1 MKTTSGTFG
10 VETQASNSLVSAMLK
25 YPEIGSTLIQQY
37 PRFALTYLLERTGR
51 HANVKVMGDKSFEWK
66 VLGRSNR
73 EIKLADITAITTA
86 QASAVTVLLPVL
98 NRDLSINDVVMIGN
112 AVGTVIGHTEDD
124 GTTVKKDTNK
134 PPVDQA
140 LSAQL
145 QSHTVATADAWG
157 YQIRFSNGYSAT
169 DLAPSVTVA
178 RLGSAFGEG
187 SLGTSVSESVAYPET
202 HKNWLTLNRRKQSIT
217 GSALTDVTWIEN
229 NGSKLWYFTAEK
241 LFTDEFMYQLELQR
255 WFGRNNVTGTA
266 ADAYTF
272 PGQAGAVDG
281 TASAL
286 MGDGILAQIEGSI
299 DMSYNVGTADG
310 EGLTEDKLA
319 RFIAELSRNAK
330 SPEGNEWVVFTGTE
344 GRYQFH
350 RAMKDISVGAT
361 AAVSGTGSASGGSMQ
376 SMKTGSDVSLGV
388 NFVSYYVL
396 GNKLTIAYCPVFDD
410 VNAFGAEAGA
420 GGSSSGGTMSGKMVF
435 LDFSSVDGVPNIQ
448 LIAKGSDGLN
458 RNYVKKYI
466 PGMVNPYD
474 QKSMLAANGDDSFT
488 CQIMSES
495 GVIVRNPLSCGIL
508 SATH

>member
-1 MKTTSGTFG
+1 MKTTSGSFG
-10 VETQASNSLVSAMLK
+10 IETQASNSLVDAMLK
-25 YPEIGSTLIQQY
+25 HPEIGSTLIQQY

-51 HANVKVMGDKSFEWK
+51 FASVKIMGDKSFEWK

-73 EIKLADITAITTA
+73 EIKLADITTLSVQTGAI
-86 QASAVTVLLPVL
+86 SAILPIL
-98 NRDLSINDVVMIGN
+98 NKDLSLNDVVMIGS
-112 AVGTVIGHTEDD
+112 AVGTVIGHTAAD
-124 GTTVKKDTNK
+124 GSTVSVAKNK
-134 PPVDQA
+134 PQA
-140 LSAQL
+140 LLNTQL
-145 QSHTVATADAWG
+145 QSHTVATADAYG
-157 YQIRFSNGYSAT
+157 YEIRFSNGYLGT
-169 DLAPSVTVA
+169 DLVSGASVA

-217 GSALTDVTWIEN
+217 GGALTDVTWIEN

-255 WFGRNNVTGTA
+255 WFGRNNVATA
-266 ADAYTF
+266 LDAYTF
-272 PGQAGAVDG
+272 PGQPGAHDSN
-281 TASAL
+281 ASAL

-299 DMSYNVGTADG
+299 SMSYNVGNQAG

-350 RAMKDISVGAT
+350 RAMKDISVGASV
-361 AAVSGTGSASGGSMQ
+361 VSGAAGAASGGSMQ

-410 VNAFGAEAGA
+410 VNAFGAEAGV
-420 GGSSSGGTMSGKMVF
+420 GGNGSGGTMSGKMVF

-448 LIAKGSDGLN
+448 LIAKGADGMD
-458 RNYVKKYI
+458 RNYIKKYI
-466 PGMVNPYD
+466 PGMINPYD

-508 SATH
+508 SAVHA

>member
-1 MKTTSGTFG
+1 MKTTSGSFG
-10 VETQASNSLVSAMLK
+10 IETQASNSLVDAMLK
-25 YPEIGSTLIQQY
+25 HPEIGSTLIQQY

-51 HANVKVMGDKSFEWK
+51 FASVKIMGDKSFEWK

-73 EIKLADITAITTA
+73 EIKLADITTLSVQAGAI
-86 QASAVTVLLPVL
+86 SAILPIL
-98 NRDLSINDVVMIGN
+98 NKDLSLNDVVMIGG
-112 AVGTVIGHTEDD
+112 AVGTVIGHTAAD
-124 GTTVKKDTNK
+124 GSTVSVAKNK
-134 PPVDQA
+134 PQA
-140 LSAQL
+140 LLTAQL
-145 QSHTVATADAWG
+145 QAHTVATADAYG
-157 YQIRFSNGYSAT
+157 YEIRFSNGYAGT
-169 DLAPSVTVA
+169 DLVSGASVA

-255 WFGRNNVTGTA
+255 WFGRNNVGTA
-266 ADAYTF
+266 LDAYTF
-272 PGQAGAVDG
+272 PGQPGAHDSN
-281 TASAL
+281 ASAL

-299 DMSYNVGTADG
+299 SMSYNVGNQPG

-350 RAMKDISVGAT
+350 RAMKDITVGASV
-361 AAVSGTGSASGGSMQ
+361 ASSGTGSASGGSMQ

-396 GNKLTIAYCPVFDD
+396 GNKLTVAYCPVFDD
-410 VNAFGAEAGA
+410 QNAFGDEAGA
-420 GGSSSGGTMSGKMVF
+420 GGSGSGGSMSGKMVF

-448 LIAKGSDGLN
+448 LIAKGADGMD
-458 RNYVKKYI
+458 RNYIKKYI
-466 PGMVNPYD
+466 PGMINPYD

-508 SATH
+508 SAVHA